1 MTVVEIKQHTLKGKG
16 AGMIR
21 KFFAVTETSVYRV
34 DDGGSG
40 RPSAT
45 KVALKG
51 KSGLPVGY
59 VLRGARIII
68 GNCLDIES
76 PEEGHGGHASSIVAL
91 FKDEKEALRCLESEN
106 LKPCDS
112 RWMKQTRE
120 VLDEVGDN
128 HPAFEVCHIPGFSL
142 IPDA

>member
-1 MTVVEIKQHTLKGKG
+1 
-16 AGMIR
+16 MIR
-21 KFFAVTETSVYRV
+21 KFFAVTMTSVYHV
-34 DDGGSG
+34 EDGGGSG
-40 RPSAT
+40 HPSAT
-45 KVALKG
+45 KVALRLKG
-51 KSGLPVGY
+51 ESKLSVGS
-59 VLRGARIII
+59 VKKGARIII

-76 PEEGHGGHASSIVAL
+76 PEEGHGGHTSSIVAL

-106 LKPCDS
+106 LKPCDL

-120 VLDEVGDN
+120 VLDEIGDN